1 MSDLAVQRLSV
12 ETASMTPSLALRDFM
27 GITKRNLL
35 RIIRTPQ
42 LLVMSIVQP
51 AIILLLFRY
60 VLGGAIH
67 VPGINYVNYVVPG
80 IFLEAVL
87 IGGMTTSLA
96 LAQDLQAGMIDRFRS
111 LPMAR
116 SAFLA
121 GRTLADLCRSVLALF
136 FIIGLG
142 LLVGFRF
149 ENNLGACLA
158 GIGMITLFGWAF
170 IWVYA
175 AVGLVVK
182 DPQTA
187 QTSRHPSD
195 VHPLL
200 RQLRRS
206 ARGHDARLAPELRPK
221 PAGQRRHQLG
231 AGTFRG
237 RAAFP
242 GTVAGDRLVPGHL
255 RGLLLCLIEPLPQ
268 GGGVGRQ
275 NGRADSKPN

>member
-1 MSDLAVQRLSV
+1 MSDLAVQRLSA
-12 ETASMTPSLALRDFM
+12 ETASMTPRLALRDFM

-67 VPGINYVNYVVPG
+67 VPGIDYVNYVVPG

-96 LAQDLQAGMIDRFRS
+96 LAQDLQADRFRS

-121 GRTLADLCRSVLALF
+121 GRALADLCRSVLALF
-136 FIIGLG
+136 FIIALG

-149 ENNLGACLA
+149 DNTLGACLA
-158 GIGMITLFGWAF
+158 GIGLIILFGWAF

-175 AVGLVVK
+175 SVGLAVK

-187 QTSRHPSD
+187 QLASILPMFILFFAS
-195 VHPLL
+195 
-200 RQLRRS
+200 S
-206 ARGHDARLAPELRPK
+206 A
-221 PAGQRRHQLG
+221 
-231 AGTFRG
+231 
-237 RAAFP
+237 
-242 GTVAGDRLVPGHL
+242 LVPVATMPGWLQPFAHNQPASVVINSVRAL
-255 RGLLLCLIEPLPQ
+255 FEGGPLSPDLWQAIAWCLGIFVVFFFVSLNLYRKAE
-268 GGGVGRQ
+268 
-275 NGRADSKPN
+275 A

>member
-1 MSDLAVQRLSV
+1 MSAAAAQVGRMNDLAIQRLSAQ
-12 ETASMTPSLALRDFM
+12 TTSMTPELALRDIIGM
-27 GITKRNLL
+27 TKRNLL

-42 LLVMSIVQP
+42 LLVMSIAQP
-51 AIILLLFRY
+51 AIILLLFRF

-67 VPGINYVNYVVPG
+67 IPGINYVDYVVPG

-121 GRTLADLCRSVLALF
+121 GRTLADICRSMLALV

-142 LLVGFRF
+142 LVVGFRF
-149 ENNLGACLA
+149 NNNFGSCLA
-158 GIGMITLFGWAF
+158 GVGLIILFGYAF

-175 AVGLVVK
+175 AVGLAVK

-187 QTSRHPSD
+187 QVAAILPMFVLFFASSAVVPVATMPGWLQPFARNQPASVVINSVRALFEGG
-195 VHPLL
+195 PLSPDL
-200 RQLRRS
+200 WQAIAWCL
-206 ARGHDARLAPELRPK
+206 GILAVFFVVSLNLYRK
-221 PAGQRRHQLG
+221 
-231 AGTFRG
+231 
-237 RAAFP
+237 AA
-242 GTVAGDRLVPGHL
+242 A
-255 RGLLLCLIEPLPQ
+255 
-268 GGGVGRQ
+268 
-275 NGRADSKPN
+275 